1 MYFTHPYNSWERV
14 QNERYNGLLRD
25 FIPKGMS
32 MERVSDEDILNMVD
46 TLNQCLRRALG
57 YHTPSELFD
66 AALDEVLYY

>member
-1 MYFTHPYNSWERV
+1 
-14 QNERYNGLLRD
+14 
-25 FIPKGMS
+25 
-32 MERVSDEDILNMVD
+32 MERFSDEDILNMVD